1 MAEKFDIEKYKLDN
15 PGYSDEFYEQVKSN
29 KEGGNPY
36 SIFYSLFKKKEKE
49 DVPKYDT
56 KLPEIKITK
65 ETAEKVIKKAINSD
79 DQPSLKDLA
88 TTADL
93 KLKAE
98 EDPKTKGLV
107 DALIF
112 ATGGPLPDFSNK
124 TKTEIADNLAA
135 NDLNI
140 YKVSDTK
147 FININT
153 GENIYQNIGKN
164 QLTRQAMNGLL
175 EAGYSMGQLLT
186 IPIDLIK

>member
-36 SIFYSLFKKKEKE
+36 SIFSSIFKKKEKE

-56 KLPEIKITK
+56 KLPEVKITA

-93 KLKAE
+93 KLKAK
-98 EDPKTKGLV
+98 EDPTSK
-107 DALIF
+107 I
-112 ATGGPLPDFSNK
+112 
-124 TKTEIADNLAA
+124 
-135 NDLNI
+135 
-140 YKVSDTK
+140 
-147 FININT
+147 
-153 GENIYQNIGKN
+153 
-164 QLTRQAMNGLL
+164 
-175 EAGYSMGQLLT
+175 
-186 IPIDLIK
+186 